1 MAKKEKFYTEEQKEI
16 YSFIKI
22 LVVLIIIFVGLYLF
36 TTLVVDKKEKMK
48 RSNKE
53 GTVQYSSIS
62 VGMILNRADENYYV
76 LVFDSED
83 INTSYLVNKA
93 SSYKSNLK
101 ALPLYTADL
110 SLEFN
115 KPFVSDESFY
125 KSDSVS
131 DIRFK
136 GVTLIKVSKGK
147 IVKFIEDEE
156 LIDKEL
162 S

>member
-48 RSNKE
+48 RSTKE